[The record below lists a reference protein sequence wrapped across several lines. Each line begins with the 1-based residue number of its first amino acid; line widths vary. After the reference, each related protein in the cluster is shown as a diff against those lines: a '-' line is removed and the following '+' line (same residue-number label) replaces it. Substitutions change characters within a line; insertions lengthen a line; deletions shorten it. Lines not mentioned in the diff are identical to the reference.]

1 MGWIRYQS
9 VIVLRLE
16 EPRPK
21 WEFSLMI
28 DLAVIPVAGAGT
40 RLLPSTKSQPKEM
53 LPVGRKPVVQYVV
66 EELAGSGIKRMLFV
80 TGPGKTSIENHFD
93 VNSELISFLRETG
106 KEELLSELAFE
117 RAALEFCYTRQRRQ
131 LGLGHAV
138 LCARPFVGQQSFV
151 VALGDSIIGINAQS
165 RIVHRMVE
173 AFAQQSADVVI
184 AFEEVP
190 RHEVKQYGI
199 AKPKGTAADVFTL
212 ADIVEKPSEAEAPSN
227 LAVAARYVFSPAI
240 FSLLDKTQPGKGGEI
255 QLTDAIRALIH
266 QGGKVVGI
274 KLGMQEQR
282 YDIGNFESYYAAFV
296 DFALADPKYGPEL
309 REHLKRIIR
318 EEPEARSQ

>member
-1 MGWIRYQS
+1 
-9 VIVLRLE
+9 
-16 EPRPK
+16 
-21 WEFSLMI
+21 MI

-173 AFAQQSADVVI
+173 AFAQQSADAVI

-199 AKPKGTAADVFTL
+199 AKPKETAGEVFTL
-212 ADIVEKPSEAEAPSN
+212 ADIIEKPSEAEAPSN

-240 FSLLDKTQPGKGGEI
+240 FGLLDKTQPGKGGEI

-266 QGGKVVGI
+266 QGGKVIGI
-274 KLGMQEQR
+274 KLGVQEQR

-296 DFALADPKYGPEL
+296 DFALADPKYGPGL
-309 REHLKRIIR
+309 REHLKRIL
-318 EEPEARSQ
+318 